1 MPKGNFNWMALRVLV
16 RRKQHERGMDCLKA
30 AEAAGMNRGAY
41 TGFLNGN
48 RPTLTT
54 DNTLRL
60 LAWLEIY
67 DWREFWDE

>member
-1 MPKGNFNWMALRVLV
+1 MFPGNFNWMALRILV
-16 RRKQHERGMDCLKA
+16 RRKQAEMKLNNIQA
-30 AEAAGMNRGAY
+30 ADLVKMNRGAY

-48 RPTLTT
+48 RPTLVV

-67 DWREFWDE
+67 DWRDFWDE